1 MKKLLVIS
9 AATIVFA
16 AGVNAQA
23 EQASLKSEIK
33 DDKKEMTTIKKEEK
47 EKRKE
52 LKKSEGNEVSDE
64 AKQQFRIDFGNI
76 PVDKWERTTDFDEAS
91 FLNKG
96 YPMTAY
102 YDADAQLVGTTTN
115 VAFEDI
121 PSKAQEYIT
130 QKYPDYSRE
139 GVVLFDDN
147 ESNETDMIIYGAQ
160 VDDADNYF
168 VDLKKDNREIILQ
181 VNMFGDVSFFK
192 QINK

>member
-1 MKKLLVIS
+1 MKKLFVIS
-9 AATIVFA
+9 AATIVLA
-16 AGVNAQA
+16 ARVNAQA
-23 EQASLKSEIK
+23 NQVSIKTEIR
-33 DDKKEMTTIKKEEK
+33 DDKKEATAIKKEEK

-52 LKKSEGNEVSDE
+52 LKRSEGNEVSDQ
-64 AKQQFRIDFGNI
+64 AQQQFRIDFGDI
-76 PVDKWERTTDFDEAS
+76 PVDKWERTANFDEAS

-102 YDADAQLVGTTTN
+102 YDADAQLVGTITN

-121 PSKAQEYIT
+121 PSRAQEYIA

-147 ESNETDMIIYGAQ
+147 ESNETDMIVYGAR

-168 VDLKKDNREIILQ
+168 VDLKKDNQEIILQ
-181 VNMFGDVSFFK
+181 VSMFGDVSFFK
-192 QINK
+192 QLR